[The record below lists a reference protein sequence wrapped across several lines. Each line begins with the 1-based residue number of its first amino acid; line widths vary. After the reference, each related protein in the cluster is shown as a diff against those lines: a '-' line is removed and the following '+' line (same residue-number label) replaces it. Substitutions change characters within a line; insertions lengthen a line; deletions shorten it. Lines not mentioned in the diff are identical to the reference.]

1 MPYRAQCGG
10 SLATCP
16 TWVLVHTGPANTL
29 ILGGFNTPTEVGG
42 AESLSSDNY
51 VQVPS
56 KWNRLA

>member
-1 MPYRAQCGG
+1 MGAG
-10 SLATCP
+10 SHWPGKYTYF
-16 TWVLVHTGPANTL
+16 
-29 ILGGFNTPTEVGG
+29 GGFNTPTEVGG